1 MDLKRNGCISDAQ
14 LIDLKNWFSRH
25 VRSFDTPDPLVRQ
38 ALALKVDHSLRVC
51 DEILNIGGKLALGD
65 GEMRLAEA
73 MALVHDIGRFK
84 QYYHYKTFVDKK
96 SADHAQLG
104 VAALRDGNALAV
116 IDNQASELI
125 LKAVSYHN
133 RLHIP
138 EDESPAC
145 VFFTKL
151 LRDADKLDIFHLV
164 STYYYVPDS
173 ERSAAVEL
181 DLPDAP
187 EVSDEILNTLLARKM
202 VRMEQLRTLNDFKLL
217 QMAWVYDL
225 NFPPTFQFVY
235 QRKYLERIRDV
246 LPASD
251 RIDKI
256 YAGLISYLKENIEFR
271 KVPAPSSRS

>member
-138 EDESPAC
+138 EDEGPAC

-151 LRDADKLDIFHLV
+151 LRDADKLDILHLV

-173 ERSAAVEL
+173 ERNAAVEL

-235 QRKYLERIRDV
+235 RRKYLERIRDT

-251 RIDKI
+251 GIDRI
-256 YAGLISYLKENIEFR
+256 YAGLMSYLKE
-271 KVPAPSSRS
+271 KSGSGS

>member
-1 MDLKRNGCISDAQ
+1 MDFKRNGNISEAQ
-14 LIDLKNWFSRH
+14 LVALKNWFSRY
-25 VRSFDTPDPLVRQ
+25 VRSFDAPDPVVRQ

-51 DEILNIGGKLALGD
+51 DEILNIGGKLTLGD
-65 GEMRLAEA
+65 GELRLAKA
-73 MALVHDIGRFK
+73 MALVHDIGRFN
-84 QYYHYKTFVDKK
+84 QYFLYKTFVDKK

-138 EDESPAC
+138 EDEGPAC

-151 LRDADKLDIFHLV
+151 LRDADKLDILHLV

-173 ERSAAVEL
+173 ERNAAVEL

-235 QRKYLERIRDV
+235 RRKYLERIRDT

-251 RIDKI
+251 GIDRI
-256 YAGLISYLKENIEFR
+256 YAGLMSYLKE
-271 KVPAPSSRS
+271 KSGSGS